1 MRTMER
7 EYVDL
12 QALQQQVKEGLA
24 ERFPDRLWV
33 KAEIAQWAPHRGGHC
48 YLSLVQHHGGETV
61 AEARAVIW
69 RSRYEL
75 LRHFFE
81 EETGTPLQAGLTVL
95 VRVQVTFHEVYG
107 YSLVI
112 DDLDPAFTVGELA
125 LERRR
130 TLERLAAEGYMEL
143 QRELGLPRVPYRLAV
158 ISART
163 AAGYGD
169 FCKHLTENA
178 YGFRFDV
185 RLFEALMQGTG
196 APASIIGALGRIAA
210 EPRPFDAV
218 LLLRGGG
225 SELDLACFDD
235 YDLAVAIASF
245 AIPVFTAIGHER
257 DVHVA
262 DLVAHRSVKTPTALA
277 DLFLAAYME
286 EDERIS
292 GLALRI
298 RNALQGL
305 VQVREQRCTGLGQR
319 IRYAASS
326 RCALEESRV
335 ALAEAKIAAADP
347 RTLLSR
353 GYALVTGADGR
364 LLKGIAGVAKGQR
377 IAVRFADG
385 SLRASVEEIQRN
397 HEESRNI

>member
-1 MRTMER
+1 MER

-158 ISART
+158 ISARRFLQT
-163 AAGYGD
+163 FDGECLRLPLRRPALRGADAGDGG
-169 FCKHLTENA
+169 A
-178 YGFRFDV
+178 RFDH
-185 RLFEALMQGTG
+185 RGPRAHCGG
-196 APASIIGALGRIAA
+196 APT
-210 EPRPFDAV
+210 F
-218 LLLRGGG
+218 
-225 SELDLACFDD
+225 
-235 YDLAVAIASF
+235 
-245 AIPVFTAIGHER
+245 
-257 DVHVA
+257 
-262 DLVAHRSVKTPTALA
+262 
-277 DLFLAAYME
+277 
-286 EDERIS
+286 
-292 GLALRI
+292 
-298 RNALQGL
+298 
-305 VQVREQRCTGLGQR
+305 RCR
-319 IRYAASS
+319 
-326 RCALEESRV
+326 
-335 ALAEAKIAAADP
+335 AAAA
-347 RTLLSR
+347 RRRFGAGLS
-353 GYALVTGADGR
+353 L
-364 LLKGIAGVAKGQR
+364 
-377 IAVRFADG
+377 F
-385 SLRASVEEIQRN
+385 
-397 HEESRNI
+397 